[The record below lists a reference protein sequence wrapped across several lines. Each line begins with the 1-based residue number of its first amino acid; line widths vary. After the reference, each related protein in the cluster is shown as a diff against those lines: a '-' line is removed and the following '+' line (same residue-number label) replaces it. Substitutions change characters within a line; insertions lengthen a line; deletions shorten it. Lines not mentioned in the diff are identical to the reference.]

1 MRFAAGIDQ
10 YFDILR
16 KAAPPPLSQLT
27 VEQARAMYRFKSEK
41 FGGSKAE
48 IAEVSNLTCPGPRG
62 PIGLRLY
69 RPVLTAAPQPALI
82 YLHGGGWTIGDLESH
97 DHVCRALAVAAG
109 PPGAAVGYRLA
120 PEHAFPARV
129 RDALAPAGAAA
140 AVGARNWPAAPA
152 ADLGLDPARLAIGGD
167 SAGGNLSAVVC
178 LAARDAGAPALRAQ
192 VLIYPCVDCSPASVG
207 FPSRRSNAAVPPL
220 TQDAL
225 DFFDDKYFPDKA
237 RAADWRASPLHA
249 ASHASLPPA
258 LILTAEYDVLR
269 DEGRAYAA
277 RLRAAGV
284 AAQERDYAG
293 QIHGFVELGGLLP
306 DAGAAIADIAAF
318 LRATLAG

>member
-41 FGGSKAE
+41 FGGPKVAGAE
-48 IAEVSNLTCPGPRG
+48 ALDLACPGPRG

-69 RPVLTAAPQPALI
+69 RPAAAAAPQPALI

-97 DHVCRALAVAAG
+97 DHVCRALAIAAG
-109 PPGAAVGYRLA
+109 FPVIAVDYRLA
-120 PEHAFPARV
+120 PEHPF
-129 RDALAPAGAAA
+129 PAGADDAVAA
-140 AVGARNWPAAPA
+140 TNWIAAHA
-152 ADLGLDPARLAIGGD
+152 ADLGFDPARLAIGGD

-178 LAARDAGAPALRAQ
+178 LAARDAGGPTLRAQ
-192 VLIYPCVDCSPASVG
+192 ALIYPCVDCAPASAD
-207 FPSRRSNAAVPPL
+207 FPSRKTNSAVPPL

-225 DFFDDKYFPDKA
+225 DFFDDKYFPDKT
-237 RAADWRASPLHA
+237 RAVDWRASPLRT
-249 ASHASLPPA
+249 ASHANLPPA

-269 DEGRAYAA
+269 DEGHAYAA
-277 RLRAAGV
+277 QLRASGV
-284 AAQERDYAG
+284 AVEERDYAG
-293 QIHGFVELGGLLP
+293 QIHGFIEFGGLLP
-306 DAGAAIADIAAF
+306 DAGCAIADIAAF
-318 LRATLAG
+318 LRARLAG

>member
-1 MRFAAGIDQ
+1 MRFAAGINQ

-41 FGGSKAE
+41 FGGPKAE

-69 RPVLTAAPQPALI
+69 RPVLTAEPQPALV

-109 PPGAAVGYRLA
+109 LPVVSVDYRLA
-120 PEHAFPARV
+120 PEHPFPAGV
-129 RDALAPAGAAA
+129 EDAIAATNWIA
-140 AVGARNWPAAPA
+140 AHARE
-152 ADLGLDPARLAIGGD
+152 LGLDPARLAIGGD

-192 VLIYPCVDCSPASVG
+192 VLIYPCVDCSPASAA

-249 ASHASLPPA
+249 ASHANLPPA
-258 LILTAEYDVLR
+258 FVLTAEYDVLR

-284 AAQERDYAG
+284 ATQERDYAG

-318 LRATLAG
+318 LHSALAS